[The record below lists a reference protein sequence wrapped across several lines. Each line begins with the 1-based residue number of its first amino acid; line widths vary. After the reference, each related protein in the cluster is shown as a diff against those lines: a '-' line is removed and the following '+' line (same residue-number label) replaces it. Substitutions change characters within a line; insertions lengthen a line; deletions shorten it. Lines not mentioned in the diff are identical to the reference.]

1 MQGVAT
7 TSNRTTTRYSLRN
20 RSGSPPEPQPTLAP
34 VKAVPQAKPGKKAT
48 STVPFAALL
57 KEKKQAVKRGKDDAA
72 LLQAEQTALKYA
84 RKDLVDEMDNEDDD
98 DDDDSWNLSNLS
110 SGGIRN
116 LLQASA
122 LTKEDSDSD
131 ISIGQEDRTTLF
143 KVSGG
148 KDILSILEKDKA
160 AIRDDPTSEK
170 DLGIKLWSTTSDLDA
185 AMMVDERYHI
195 PGTSPIVRL
204 LNASLQHG
212 GAFLYSFSSSSL
224 TKLQ

>member
-34 VKAVPQAKPGKKAT
+34 VKAVPQAKRGKNAT

-84 RKDLVDEMDNEDDD
+84 RKDLVDEMDDED

-110 SGGIRN
+110 SGGIRS

-122 LTKEDSDSD
+122 LRKEDSDSD
-131 ISIGQEDRTTLF
+131 ISIGQEDGTTLF
-143 KVSGG
+143 KASGG

-160 AIRDDPTSEK
+160 AIRDDPTFEK

-185 AMMVDERYHI
+185 AMMVDERYYI
-195 PGTSPIVRL
+195 PGTSSIVCL